1 MASFKVVQ
9 KIASVTGNATSG
21 SIALMSGY
29 LRVTPA
35 GGDAFVEVGT
45 DPTAAD
51 DSSIYVPQK
60 SPIVFKE
67 KVASSNI
74 VGVTT
79 ADAST
84 TFTFPTGMESPFAVG
99 DTIEVTGATGFN
111 TTSATVTQN
120 IPPNP
125 TGSHGFDASQSG
137 KVVIGVASSD
147 KTTSATAT
155 ASLRRVV
162 LVDVATSG
170 STKTHVSE
178 VQIVGDF

>member
-21 SIALMSGY
+21 SIALKSGY

-67 KVASSNI
+67 KVSSSNI

-99 DTIEVTGATGFN
+99 DTIEVTGTTGFN

-120 IPPNP
+120 IPANYG
-125 TGSHGFDASQSG
+125 TSGFDASQSG
-137 KVVIGVASSD
+137 KVVIGVGSSD
-147 KTTSATAT
+147 KNTGTITGE
-155 ASLRRVV
+155 LRRTVK
-162 LVDVATSG
+162 VAVRGSG
-170 STKTHVSE
+170 KTHISE

>member
-21 SIALMSGY
+21 SIALKSGY
-29 LRVTPA
+29 LRITPA

-99 DTIEVTGATGFN
+99 DTIEVTGTTGFN

-120 IPPNP
+120 IPANY
-125 TGSHGFDASQSG
+125 GSSGFDASQSG
-137 KVVIGVASSD
+137 KVVIGVGSSD
-147 KTTSATAT
+147 KATAAIT
-155 ASLRRVV
+155 GELRRVV
-162 LVDVATSG
+162 KVAVRASG
-170 STKTHVSE
+170 KTHISE
-178 VQIVGDF
+178 VQITGDF

>member
-21 SIALMSGY
+21 SIALKSGY

-60 SPIVFKE
+60 SPVVFKE

-99 DTIEVTGATGFN
+99 DTIEVTGTTGFN

-120 IPPNP
+120 IPANYG
-125 TGSHGFDASQSG
+125 TSGFDASQSG
-137 KVVIGVASSD
+137 KVVIGVGSSD
-147 KTTSATAT
+147 KATAAIT
-155 ASLRRVV
+155 GELRRVV
-162 LVDVATSG
+162 KVAVRATG
-170 STKTHVSE
+170 KTHISE
-178 VQIVGDF
+178 VQITGDF

>member
-1 MASFKVVQ
+1 MAAFKVVQ
-9 KIASVTGNATSG
+9 KIATVTGNATSG
-21 SIALMSGY
+21 SIALKSGY

-45 DPTAAD
+45 SPTATD

-60 SPIVFKE
+60 TSLVLRE
-67 KVASSNI
+67 KVASSSV

-79 ADAST
+79 ADATT
-84 TFTFPTGMESPFAVG
+84 TFTFASGMESPFAVG

-111 TTSATVTQN
+111 TTSASVTQI
-120 IPPNP
+120 IPANYG
-125 TGSHGFDASQSG
+125 TSGFESSRSG
-137 KVVIGVASSD
+137 KVVIGVGSSD

-170 STKTHVSE
+170 STKTHISE

>member
-9 KIASVTGNATSG
+9 KIASVSGNATSG
-21 SIALMSGY
+21 SIALKSGY

-60 SPIVFKE
+60 SPTVFKE

-99 DTIEVTGATGFN
+99 DTIEVTGTTGFN

-120 IPPNP
+120 IPPNYG
-125 TGSHGFDASQSG
+125 TSGFDSSQSG
-137 KVVIGVASSD
+137 KVVIGVGSSD
-147 KTTSATAT
+147 KATAAIT
-155 ASLRRVV
+155 GELRRVV
-162 LVDVATSG
+162 KVAVRASG
-170 STKTHVSE
+170 KTHISE
-178 VQIVGDF
+178 VQITGDF

>member
-1 MASFKVVQ
+1 MAAVKVVQ
-9 KIASVTGNATSG
+9 KISSITGSNSAT
-21 SIALMSGY
+21 IALKSGY
-29 LRVTPA
+29 IRVTPVA
-35 GGDAFVEVGT
+35 DSFIEVGT
-45 DPTAAD
+45 GAEATS
-51 DSSIYVPQK
+51 DSSLFVPADT
-60 SPIVFKE
+60 SVVFKE
-67 KVASSNI
+67 RVSSSDI
-74 VGVTT
+74 VGITT
-79 ADAST
+79 GEAST
-84 TFTFPTGMESPFAVG
+84 TFTFSTGMESPFAVG

>member
-1 MASFKVVQ
+1 MAAFKVVQ

-21 SIALMSGY
+21 SIALKSGY

-60 SPIVFKE
+60 SPTVFKE

-99 DTIEVTGATGFN
+99 DTIEVTGTTGFN

-120 IPPNP
+120 IPANYG
-125 TGSHGFDASQSG
+125 TSGFDASQSG
-137 KVVIGVASSD
+137 KVVIGVGSSD
-147 KTTSATAT
+147 KATAAIT
-155 ASLRRVV
+155 GELRRVV
-162 LVDVATSG
+162 KVAVRASG
-170 STKTHVSE
+170 KTHISE
-178 VQIVGDF
+178 VQITGDF

>member
-21 SIALMSGY
+21 SIALKSGY

-45 DPTAAD
+45 DPTASD

-60 SPIVFKE
+60 SPMVFKE

-99 DTIEVTGATGFN
+99 DTIEVTGTTGFN

-120 IPPNP
+120 IPANY
-125 TGSHGFDASQSG
+125 GSSGFDASQSG
-137 KVVIGVASSD
+137 KVVIGVGSSD
-147 KTTSATAT
+147 KATAAIT
-155 ASLRRVV
+155 GELRRVV
-162 LVDVATSG
+162 KVAVRATG
-170 STKTHVSE
+170 KTHISE
-178 VQIVGDF
+178 VQITGDF

>member
-1 MASFKVVQ
+1 MAAFKVVQ

-21 SIALMSGY
+21 SIALKSGY

-60 SPIVFKE
+60 SPVVFKE

-120 IPPNP
+120 IPANYG
-125 TGSHGFDASQSG
+125 TSGFDASQSG
-137 KVVIGVASSD
+137 KVVIGVGSSD
-147 KTTSATAT
+147 KATAAIT
-155 ASLRRVV
+155 GELRRVV
-162 LVDVATSG
+162 KVAVRATG
-170 STKTHVSE
+170 KTHISE
-178 VQIVGDF
+178 VQITGDF

>member
-21 SIALMSGY
+21 SIALKSGY

-120 IPPNP
+120 IPANY
-125 TGSHGFDASQSG
+125 GSSGFDASQSG
-137 KVVIGVASSD
+137 KVVIGVGSSD
-147 KTTSATAT
+147 KTTAAITGE
-155 ASLRRVV
+155 LRRVV
-162 LVDVATSG
+162 KVAVRASG
-170 STKTHVSE
+170 KTHISE
-178 VQIVGDF
+178 VQITGDF

>member
-1 MASFKVVQ
+1 MAAFKVVQ

-21 SIALMSGY
+21 SIALKSGY

-60 SPIVFKE
+60 SPTVFKE

-99 DTIEVTGATGFN
+99 DTIEVTGTTGFN

-120 IPPNP
+120 IPANY
-125 TGSHGFDASQSG
+125 GSSGFDASQSG
-137 KVVIGVASSD
+137 KVVIGVGSSD
-147 KTTSATAT
+147 KATSAITGE
-155 ASLRRVV
+155 LRRVV
-162 LVDVATSG
+162 KVAVRATG
-170 STKTHVSE
+170 KTHISE
-178 VQIVGDF
+178 VQITGDF

>member
-21 SIALMSGY
+21 SIALKSGY

-45 DPTAAD
+45 SPTAAD

-84 TFTFPTGMESPFAVG
+84 TFTFPTGMESPFVVG
-99 DTIEVTGATGFN
+99 DTIEVTGTTGFN

-120 IPPNP
+120 IPANY
-125 TGSHGFDASQSG
+125 GSSGFDASQSG
-137 KVVIGVASSD
+137 KVVIGVGSSD
-147 KTTSATAT
+147 KATAAIT
-155 ASLRRVV
+155 GELRRVV
-162 LVDVATSG
+162 KVAVRATG
-170 STKTHVSE
+170 KTHISE
-178 VQIVGDF
+178 VQITGDF

>member
-9 KIASVTGNATSG
+9 KIASVSGNATSG
-21 SIALMSGY
+21 SIALKSGY

-35 GGDAFVEVGT
+35 GGDAFVVVGT
-45 DPTAAD
+45 DPTASD

-60 SPIVFKE
+60 SPTVFKE

-99 DTIEVTGATGFN
+99 DTIEVTGTTGFN

-120 IPPNP
+120 IPANY
-125 TGSHGFDASQSG
+125 GSSGFDASQSG
-137 KVVIGVASSD
+137 KVVIGVGSSD
-147 KTTSATAT
+147 KATAAIT
-155 ASLRRVV
+155 GELRRVV
-162 LVDVATSG
+162 KVAVRASG
-170 STKTHVSE
+170 KTHISE
-178 VQIVGDF
+178 VQITGDF

>member
-1 MASFKVVQ
+1 M
-9 KIASVTGNATSG
+9 
-21 SIALMSGY
+21 
-29 LRVTPA
+29 
-35 GGDAFVEVGT
+35 
-45 DPTAAD
+45 
-51 DSSIYVPQK
+51 
-60 SPIVFKE
+60 VFKE

-137 KVVIGVASSD
+137 KVVIGVGSSD
-147 KTTSATAT
+147 KATAAIT
-155 ASLRRVV
+155 GELRRVV
-162 LVDVATSG
+162 KVAVRATG
-170 STKTHVSE
+170 KTHISE
-178 VQIVGDF
+178 VQITGDF

>member
-21 SIALMSGY
+21 SIALKSGY

-60 SPIVFKE
+60 SPTVFKE

-99 DTIEVTGATGFN
+99 DTIEVTGTTGFN

-120 IPPNP
+120 IPANY
-125 TGSHGFDASQSG
+125 GSSGFDASQSG
-137 KVVIGVASSD
+137 KVVIGVGSSD
-147 KTTSATAT
+147 KATAAIT
-155 ASLRRVV
+155 GELRRVV
-162 LVDVATSG
+162 KVAVRATG
-170 STKTHVSE
+170 KTHISE
-178 VQIVGDF
+178 VQITGDF

>member
-21 SIALMSGY
+21 SIALKSGY
-29 LRVTPA
+29 LRITPA

-99 DTIEVTGATGFN
+99 DTIEVTGTTGFN

-120 IPPNP
+120 IPANY
-125 TGSHGFDASQSG
+125 GSSGFDASQSG
-137 KVVIGVASSD
+137 KVVIGVGSSD
-147 KTTSATAT
+147 KATAAIT
-155 ASLRRVV
+155 GELRRVV
-162 LVDVATSG
+162 KVAVRGSG
-170 STKTHVSE
+170 KTHISE
-178 VQIVGDF
+178 VQITGDF

>member
-21 SIALMSGY
+21 SIALKSGY

-99 DTIEVTGATGFN
+99 DTIEVTGTTGFN

-120 IPPNP
+120 IPANYG
-125 TGSHGFDASQSG
+125 TSGFDASQSG
-137 KVVIGVASSD
+137 KVVIGVGSSD
-147 KTTSATAT
+147 KATAAIT
-155 ASLRRVV
+155 GELRRVV
-162 LVDVATSG
+162 KVAVRASG
-170 STKTHVSE
+170 KTHISE
-178 VQIVGDF
+178 VQITGDF

>member
-1 MASFKVVQ
+1 MAAFKVVQ

-21 SIALMSGY
+21 SIALKSGY

-60 SPIVFKE
+60 SPVVFKE

-99 DTIEVTGATGFN
+99 DTIEVTGTTGFN

-120 IPPNP
+120 IPANY
-125 TGSHGFDASQSG
+125 GSSGFDASQSG
-137 KVVIGVASSD
+137 KVVIGVGSSD
-147 KTTSATAT
+147 KATAAIT
-155 ASLRRVV
+155 GELRRVV
-162 LVDVATSG
+162 KVAVRATG
-170 STKTHVSE
+170 KTHISE
-178 VQIVGDF
+178 VQITGDF

>member
-1 MASFKVVQ
+1 MAAFKVVQ
-9 KIASVTGNATSG
+9 KIASVSGNATSA
-21 SIALMSGY
+21 SIPLKSGY

-60 SPIVFKE
+60 TSMVFKE

-120 IPPNP
+120 IPANY
-125 TGSHGFDASQSG
+125 GSSGFDASQSG
-137 KVVIGVASSD
+137 KVVIGVGSSD
-147 KTTSATAT
+147 KTTAAITGE
-155 ASLRRVV
+155 LRRVV
-162 LVDVATSG
+162 KVAVRASG
-170 STKTHVSE
+170 KTHISE
-178 VQIVGDF
+178 VQITGDF

>member
-21 SIALMSGY
+21 SIALKSGY

-99 DTIEVTGATGFN
+99 DTIEVTGTTGFN

-120 IPPNP
+120 IPANY
-125 TGSHGFDASQSG
+125 GSSGFDASQSG
-137 KVVIGVASSD
+137 KVVIGVGSSD
-147 KTTSATAT
+147 KATAAIT
-155 ASLRRVV
+155 GELRRVV
-162 LVDVATSG
+162 KVAVRGTG
-170 STKTHVSE
+170 KTHISE
-178 VQIVGDF
+178 VQITGDF

>member
-21 SIALMSGY
+21 SIALKSGY

-60 SPIVFKE
+60 SPVVFKE

-99 DTIEVTGATGFN
+99 DTIEVTGTTGFN

-120 IPPNP
+120 IPANYG
-125 TGSHGFDASQSG
+125 TSGFDASQSG
-137 KVVIGVASSD
+137 KVVIGVGSSD
-147 KTTSATAT
+147 KATAAIT
-155 ASLRRVV
+155 GELRRVV
-162 LVDVATSG
+162 KVAVRASG
-170 STKTHVSE
+170 KTHISE
-178 VQIVGDF
+178 VQITGDF

>member
-9 KIASVTGNATSG
+9 KIASVSGNATSG
-21 SIALMSGY
+21 SIALKSGY

-60 SPIVFKE
+60 SPTVFKE

-99 DTIEVTGATGFN
+99 DTIEVTGTTGFN

-120 IPPNP
+120 IPANYG
-125 TGSHGFDASQSG
+125 TSGFDASQSV
-137 KVVIGVASSD
+137 KVVIGVGSSD
-147 KTTSATAT
+147 KATAAIT
-155 ASLRRVV
+155 GELRRVV
-162 LVDVATSG
+162 KVAVRASG
-170 STKTHVSE
+170 KTHISE
-178 VQIVGDF
+178 VQITGDF

>member
-21 SIALMSGY
+21 SIALKSGY
-29 LRVTPA
+29 LRITPA

-99 DTIEVTGATGFN
+99 DTIEVTGTTGFN

-120 IPPNP
+120 IPANY
-125 TGSHGFDASQSG
+125 GSSGFDASQSG
-137 KVVIGVASSD
+137 KVVIGVGSSD
-147 KTTSATAT
+147 KATAAIT
-155 ASLRRVV
+155 GELRRVV
-162 LVDVATSG
+162 KVAVRGTG
-170 STKTHVSE
+170 KTHISE
-178 VQIVGDF
+178 VQITGDF